1 MRIEQL
7 LDKKEQL
14 QLLILRQ
21 LILQGGQ
28 FSATELRKEV
38 GLSRNAFEQYV
49 SDLEYVCQISKIPLR
64 LFYEGTDLVLHIPP
78 EHNLNDIVELFVA
91 DSINYQILDF
101 LLRHKEF
108 TIVQLVNELMIS
120 ESSVFRK
127 IKELNRLLAE
137 FGLQIKN
144 GQFLGE
150 EAQIRY
156 FYNQVYSFL
165 PKRMPEYMQITPENQ
180 NFIRALEQVLETH
193 FSWEAAYKICRWMGI
208 TRKRLTAK
216 KTKTKKT
223 QKLMTPY
230 LENVLYQKIDHVVT
244 LYFSRT
250 SLEVTKSESLIFYEF
265 FVSNYMLDEDEA
277 YRFELFRSKKL
288 PTAVVD
294 VYVRETLLLHYR
306 PRRLPIDMEKKIG
319 YHLAQI
325 HNEIYFFQG
334 KIEHYQRDQMLNKE
348 KHLLG
353 SALSQL
359 LDQLTDL
366 ALQQLNQTFDSENTL
381 HLYLAQNYASVLS
394 MIDFYLLD
402 NLQIGLDLTGSWK
415 EPLYQLLISDL
426 RPIIGIQIEVYQA
439 NRSYDLI
446 LTTKTHQLDYLEQP
460 LVYRLSEFASA
471 YDLKEIKTCIYR
483 LKKTKV

>member
-156 FYNQVYSFL
+156 FYNQVYSFY
-165 PKRMPEYMQITPENQ
+165 PSECQ
-180 NFIRALEQVLETH
+180 NT
-193 FSWEAAYKICRWMGI
+193 C
-208 TRKRLTAK
+208 
-216 KTKTKKT
+216 
-223 QKLMTPY
+223 KLH
-230 LENVLYQKIDHVVT
+230 QKIKT
-244 LYFSRT
+244 LFARWSRCWKRT
-250 SLEVTKSESLIFYEF
+250 FLGKQPIK
-265 FVSNYMLDEDEA
+265 FVDGWG
-277 YRFELFRSKKL
+277 
-288 PTAVVD
+288 
-294 VYVRETLLLHYR
+294 LLVN
-306 PRRLPIDMEKKIG
+306 D
-319 YHLAQI
+319 
-325 HNEIYFFQG
+325 
-334 KIEHYQRDQMLNKE
+334 
-348 KHLLG
+348 
-353 SALSQL
+353 
-359 LDQLTDL
+359 
-366 ALQQLNQTFDSENTL
+366 
-381 HLYLAQNYASVLS
+381 
-394 MIDFYLLD
+394 
-402 NLQIGLDLTGSWK
+402 
-415 EPLYQLLISDL
+415 
-426 RPIIGIQIEVYQA
+426 
-439 NRSYDLI
+439 
-446 LTTKTHQLDYLEQP
+446 
-460 LVYRLSEFASA
+460 
-471 YDLKEIKTCIYR
+471 
-483 LKKTKV
+483 